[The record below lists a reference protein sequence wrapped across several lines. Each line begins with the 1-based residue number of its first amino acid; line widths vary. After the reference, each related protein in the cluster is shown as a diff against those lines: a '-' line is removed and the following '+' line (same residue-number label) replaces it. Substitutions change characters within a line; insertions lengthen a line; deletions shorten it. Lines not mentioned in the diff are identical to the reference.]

1 METRDGCQLRVT
13 DLESQEMV
21 KAVQLIATRCC
32 NSAEQ
37 RLQENLQLHRY
48 PNTALRAA
56 RATLAEVYI
65 P

>member
-1 METRDGCQLRVT
+1 MVVKLRVT
-13 DLESQEMV
+13 DLASQQRV
-21 KAVQLIATRCC
+21 KAAQLIAKRRC

-37 RLQENLQLHRY
+37 REENLQLLGLHRY
-48 PNTALRAA
+48 PKTALRAA